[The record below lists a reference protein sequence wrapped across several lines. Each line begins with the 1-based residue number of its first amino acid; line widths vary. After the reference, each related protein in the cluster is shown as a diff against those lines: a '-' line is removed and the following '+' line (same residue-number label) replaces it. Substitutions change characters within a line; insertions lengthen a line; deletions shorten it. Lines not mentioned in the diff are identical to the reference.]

1 MEISKKLQN
10 YSEKNNIQ
18 NIINDCESIIN
29 EIKAKELKISFV
41 IVDNMNGTKKKQLQ
55 MRDKKGIIVIKDY
68 ATGPDS
74 LELIFKNN
82 KLSI

>member
-18 NIINDCESIIN
+18 NIINDCESIVN
-29 EIKAKELKISFV
+29 EIKIKDAIIKFLTI
-41 IVDNMNGTKKKQLQ
+41 DNLDGTRKKQLQ
-55 MRDKKGIIVIKDY
+55 FITKQGILVTKDY

-74 LELIFKNN
+74 LELILKSN
-82 KLSI
+82 KLSL